1 MPSTARLLEVHLSF
15 FLSLSFYRSL
25 SFFLSFFL
33 SSFPSKLIEF
43 SVRRTD
49 QNEDELTKMSTS

>member
-15 FLSLSFYRSL
+15 FLSLSFYRS
-25 SFFLSFFL
+25 LSFFL